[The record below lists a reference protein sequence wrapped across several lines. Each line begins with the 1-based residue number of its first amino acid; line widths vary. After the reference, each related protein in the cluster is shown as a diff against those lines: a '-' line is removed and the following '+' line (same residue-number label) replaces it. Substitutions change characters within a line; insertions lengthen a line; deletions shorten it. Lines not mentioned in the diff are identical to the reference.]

1 MTSSVPTDT
10 VTARTVFA
18 MAVVVLL
25 FHHNHNHNNVNAQ
38 NLGNNYYQKKT
49 QHTQDQE
56 LRISSRSSRRDDS
69 FTLYHDDKR
78 PWQAMDIEQS
88 LEVEEKQDETNR
100 DRELRGDSF
109 FGEITRYPTQH
120 PTRTPPTKRPTPR
133 PTTRLE
139 SLLSNTISRT
149 RRPTKRPSRRPVVP
163 LSDFEDLR
171 VTTDAPTSRVSTSCT
186 LHELYVA
193 TLSFL
198 SPHSLTYSFNTLEQ
212 ILVHLQ
218 CNDEHA
224 WKNNIINTIIICD
237 NNHFLA
243 ILSNQKADTWTNPP
257 TIYHSAYFKSN
268 QNNNWFAYIK
278 SITVPQHF
286 DISNNSVNKQS
297 FLVKCS
303 IYSSANNKS
312 NSTIFGW
319 AIQWTICKAYTST
332 ESKTN
337 NTAAIKSSF

>member
-1 MTSSVPTDT
+1 MTSPVPTDT

-25 FHHNHNHNNVNAQ
+25 FHHNHNNVNAQ

-171 VTTDAPTSRVSTSCT
+171 VTTDAPTSRVSAHHVHIWT
-186 LHELYVA
+186 LCRDFFLRVA
-193 TLSFL
+193 FEKSL
-198 SPHSLTYSFNTLEQ
+198 SPHPLTISYRASTMQCWTCLEKLYHQ
-212 ILVHLQ
+212 H
-218 CNDEHA
+218 
-224 WKNNIINTIIICD
+224 
-237 NNHFLA
+237 NNHMR
-243 ILSNQKADTWTNPP
+243 Q
-257 TIYHSAYFKSN
+257 
-268 QNNNWFAYIK
+268 
-278 SITVPQHF
+278 
-286 DISNNSVNKQS
+286 
-297 FLVKCS
+297 
-303 IYSSANNKS
+303 
-312 NSTIFGW
+312 
-319 AIQWTICKAYTST
+319 
-332 ESKTN
+332 
-337 NTAAIKSSF
+337 

>member
-1 MTSSVPTDT
+1 MTSPVPTDT

-171 VTTDAPTSRVSTSCT
+171 VTTDAPTSRVSA
-186 LHELYVA
+186 H
-193 TLSFL
+193 
-198 SPHSLTYSFNTLEQ
+198 H
-212 ILVHLQ
+212 VH
-218 CNDEHA
+218 
-224 WKNNIINTIIICD
+224 I
-237 NNHFLA
+237 
-243 ILSNQKADTWTNPP
+243 
-257 TIYHSAYFKSN
+257 
-268 QNNNWFAYIK
+268 
-278 SITVPQHF
+278 
-286 DISNNSVNKQS
+286 
-297 FLVKCS
+297 
-303 IYSSANNKS
+303 
-312 NSTIFGW
+312 
-319 AIQWTICKAYTST
+319 
-332 ESKTN
+332 
-337 NTAAIKSSF
+337 